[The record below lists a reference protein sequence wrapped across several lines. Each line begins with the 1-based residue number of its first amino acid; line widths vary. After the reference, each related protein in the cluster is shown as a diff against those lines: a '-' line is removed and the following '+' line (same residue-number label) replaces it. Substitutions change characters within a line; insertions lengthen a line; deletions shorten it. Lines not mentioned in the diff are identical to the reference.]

1 MIYNGPRLAGLTML
15 SLAAALAAVL
25 WLSNGSAEIAA
36 VAPDT
41 NLGSVD
47 DTAVALAPVFTL
59 PEPDQFHSLAERPLF
74 VANRRPPEPVAEKKA
89 VSKPAPKPARRPE
102 FILSAIVREG
112 NHWIA
117 VLGARGRGNPPP
129 MEVEVGAV
137 VAGWKVERI
146 GADGVVLR
154 KGAQRTELTL
164 RTY

>member
-1 MIYNGPRLAGLTML
+1 VIYNGPRLAGMSML
-15 SLAAALAAVL
+15 CLAAVL
-25 WLSNGSAEIAA
+25 ATVLWLGSGRAQIAA
-36 VAPDT
+36 VAPDA
-41 NLGSVD
+41 NPGAVE
-47 DTAVALAPVFTL
+47 DTVVALAPVFTL

-74 VANRRPPEPVAEKKA
+74 VANRRPPEPAAERKA

-117 VLGARGRGNPPP
+117 VLGTRGRGNPPP
-129 MEVEVGAV
+129 VEVEVGGV